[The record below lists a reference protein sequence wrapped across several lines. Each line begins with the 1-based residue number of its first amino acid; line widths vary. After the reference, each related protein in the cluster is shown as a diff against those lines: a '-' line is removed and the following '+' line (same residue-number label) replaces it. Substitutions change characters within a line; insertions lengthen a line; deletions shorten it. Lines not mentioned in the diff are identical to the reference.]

1 MLKNFIEYSDP
12 LQCRFGHK
20 TLLYNKLKKELRE
33 GGSYGCDTRLTSSAA
48 SYNKEALLNS
58 YRDIFTE
65 KSSYA
70 TPGVL
75 LFDN

>member
-33 GGSYGCDTRLTSSAA
+33 GGSYGCDTS
-48 SYNKEALLNS
+48 
-58 YRDIFTE
+58 
-65 KSSYA
+65 
-70 TPGVL
+70 
-75 LFDN
+75 